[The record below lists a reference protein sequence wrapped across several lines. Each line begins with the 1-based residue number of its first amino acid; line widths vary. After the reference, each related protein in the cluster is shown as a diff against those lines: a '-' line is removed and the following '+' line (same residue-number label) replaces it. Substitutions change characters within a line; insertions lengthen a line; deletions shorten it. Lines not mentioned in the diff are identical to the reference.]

1 MEFSWGLV
9 ALPAPGVPGTHL
21 GKVHMVGEGERPPAV
36 MAFGFIELVQSNFR
50 CNLFVVYEILCFA
63 TTALAAV
70 RLRAVHR
77 MNECLL

>member
-36 MAFGFIELVQSNFR
+36 MAFGFIELV
-50 CNLFVVYEILCFA
+50 
-63 TTALAAV
+63 
-70 RLRAVHR
+70 
-77 MNECLL
+77 